1 MLGIVKESDF
11 LDVYRI
17 QPGAL
22 LYVEKYK
29 YDKSYGSYIRIPI
42 NDNKTKTKRH
52 KGAPGLRMVTDSIKV
67 SKGTI
72 PCGSFVI
79 DRRPIV
85 LVDKR
90 EFNFIL
96 KVNDGLSGNQIEM
109 KKLIKMMGQIVS
121 KY

>member
-1 MLGIVKESDF
+1 MVEIVRESDF

-17 QPGAL
+17 QSGAL

-29 YDKSYGSYIRIPI
+29 RDNSYGSYIVIST
-42 NDNKTKTKRH
+42 NDEKKKTKRH
-52 KGAPGLRMVTDSIKV
+52 KGAPGLRILTDSIRISEGV
-67 SKGTI
+67 I
-72 PCGSFVI
+72 PCGSFVLN
-79 DRRPIV
+79 RRLIV

-109 KKLIKMMGQIVS
+109 KKLIEMMNQIVS

>member
-1 MLGIVKESDF
+1 MVEIVRESDF

-17 QPGAL
+17 QSGAL

-29 YDKSYGSYIRIPI
+29 RDNSYGSYIVISENEKRM
-42 NDNKTKTKRH
+42 KTKRY
-52 KGAPGLRMVTDSIKV
+52 KGAPGLRILTDSIRISGGV
-67 SKGTI
+67 I
-72 PCGSFVI
+72 PSGSFVI
-79 DRRPIV
+79 GRRPIV

-90 EFNFIL
+90 EFNFTL

-109 KKLIKMMGQIVS
+109 KKLIEMMDQIVS

>member
-1 MLGIVKESDF
+1 MVEIVRESDF

-17 QPGAL
+17 QSGAL

-29 YDKSYGSYIRIPI
+29 RDNSYGSYIVISENEKRM
-42 NDNKTKTKRH
+42 KTKRY
-52 KGAPGLRMVTDSIKV
+52 KGAPGLRILTDSINISEGV
-67 SKGTI
+67 I

-79 DRRPIV
+79 GRRPIV
-85 LVDKR
+85 LVDKK
-90 EFNFIL
+90 EFNFVL

-109 KKLIKMMGQIVS
+109 KKLIEMMDQIVS

>member
-29 YDKSYGSYIRIPI
+29 YDKSYGSIST
-42 NDNKTKTKRH
+42 NDEKKKTKRH
-52 KGAPGLRMVTDSIKV
+52 KGAPGLRILTDSISISGDV
-67 SKGTI
+67 I
-72 PCGSFVI
+72 PPGSFVI
-79 DRRPIV
+79 RRRPIV